1 MSAVLASKAAR
12 RRGIAFAILLG
23 LSFLMMAFSSNPAVL
38 ELQRG
43 VSFAFR
49 PIEQGL
55 DGAAGTVASVFG
67 ALAEID
73 RLRTDNQ
80 QLRDENA
87 RLQNENERF
96 NEVRREIGE
105 LTALLQLQNGFDFK
119 TVAAQVI
126 AREPSEFRRVVTLS
140 KGADD
145 GVVAGDVVVAKGGAL
160 AGRVTE
166 VGPTWS
172 TVMLITDTSSTVI
185 GQLPNPRNPSTG
197 VVIGQLSSPLTMEKI
212 DSTVPVDL
220 GQEIVTAGIELNG
233 AVRSPFPKGLVIGQV
248 IDVKRDANAVVQ
260 TAYLV
265 PATNLEQ
272 LEYVLIITD
281 YHGGLPQTVPRPCV
295 AEPSTGTL
303 PNNEEPCVEPTP
315 KPNPSSTKRP

>member
-1 MSAVLASKAAR
+1 MSTLLATRAAR

-49 PIEQGL
+49 PIEQAL
-55 DGAAGTVASVFG
+55 DGVAGTVASVFG
-67 ALAEID
+67 ALGEID
-73 RLRTDNQ
+73 KLRTDNQ

-87 RLQNENERF
+87 RLQNENQRY
-96 NEVRREIGE
+96 NEVAREIRE
-105 LTALLQLQNGFDFK
+105 LTALLQLQNGLDFD

-126 AREPSEFRRVVTLS
+126 AREPSEFKRVVTLS
-140 KGADD
+140 KGSND
-145 GVVAGDVVVAKGGAL
+145 GVVAGDVVVAQGGAL

-185 GQLPNPRNPSTG
+185 GQLPSAATG
-197 VVIGQLSSPLTMEKI
+197 VVIGQLGSPLTMEKI
-212 DSTVPVDL
+212 DSTVRVEL

-233 AVRSPFPKGLVIGQV
+233 SVRSPFPKGLVIGQV

-260 TAYLV
+260 TAYIV
-265 PATNLEQ
+265 PPMNLDQ

-281 YHGGLPQTVPRPCV
+281 YHGGLPPTVPRPCEP
-295 AEPSTGTL
+295 EPSTGTL

-315 KPNPSSTKRP
+315 KPKPSPTKRP

>member
-1 MSAVLASKAAR
+1 MSTLLATRAAR

-23 LSFLMMAFSSNPAVL
+23 LSFLMMAFSSNPVVQ
-38 ELQRG
+38 EFQRG

-49 PIEQGL
+49 PIEQAL
-55 DGAAGTVASVFG
+55 DNGAATVASVFA
-67 ALAEID
+67 ALGEID
-73 RLRTDNQ
+73 QLRADNQ

-87 RLQNENERF
+87 RLQNENLRF
-96 NEVRREIGE
+96 NEVRREIE
-105 LTALLQLQNGFDFK
+105 QLTALLQLQNGFDFK

-126 AREPSEFRRVVTLS
+126 ARDSSEFRRVVTLS
-140 KGADD
+140 KGSND
-145 GVVAGDVVVAKGGAL
+145 GVAVGDVVVAKGGAL

-185 GQLPNPRNPSTG
+185 GQLPTASTG

-212 DSTVPVDL
+212 DSTVRVQL

-260 TAYLV
+260 TAYVV
-265 PATNLEQ
+265 PAIDLENLE
-272 LEYVLIITD
+272 YALIITD
-281 YHGGLPQTVPRPCV
+281 YHGGLPTTVPRECPT
-295 AEPSTGTL
+295 TGTL

-315 KPNPSSTKRP
+315 KPKASPTKRP

>member
-1 MSAVLASKAAR
+1 
-12 RRGIAFAILLG
+12 
-23 LSFLMMAFSSNPAVL
+23 MMAFSSNPAIL

-49 PIEQGL
+49 PIEQAL

-67 ALAEID
+67 ALGEID

-80 QLRDENA
+80 QLRDENS
-87 RLQNENERF
+87 RLQNENQRF
-96 NEVRREIGE
+96 NEVRREIE
-105 LTALLQLQNGFDFK
+105 QLTALLQLQNGFDFK

-126 AREPSEFRRVVTLS
+126 AHEPSEFRRVVTLS
-140 KGADD
+140 KGSND
-145 GVVAGDVVVAKGGAL
+145 GVVVGDVVVAQGGAL
-160 AGRVTE
+160 VGRVTE

-172 TVMLITDTSSTVI
+172 TIMLITDTSSTVI
-185 GQLPNPRNPSTG
+185 GQLPTGSTG

-212 DSTVPVDL
+212 DSTVRVEL

-233 AVRSPFPKGLVIGQV
+233 AVRSPFPKGLVIGQI
-248 IDVKRDANAVVQ
+248 IDVNRDANAVVQ

-265 PATNLEQ
+265 PPVDLDS

-281 YHGGLPQTVPRPCV
+281 YHGGLPATVPRPCT

-303 PNNEEPCVEPTP
+303 PNNEEPCVEPTK
-315 KPNPSSTKRP
+315 KPNPTPTKRP

>member
-1 MSAVLASKAAR
+1 VSTLLATRAAR

-23 LSFLMMAFSSNPAVL
+23 LTFLMMAFSSNPAVL

-49 PIEQGL
+49 PIEQAF
-55 DGAAGTVASVFG
+55 DSAAGTVASVFG
-67 ALAEID
+67 AVGEID
-73 RLRTDNQ
+73 QLRRDNQ
-80 QLRDENA
+80 QLRDDNA
-87 RLQNENERF
+87 RLQNENQRF
-96 NEVRREIGE
+96 NEVRREIE
-105 LTALLQLQNGFDFK
+105 QLTALLQLQNGFDFK

-126 AREPSEFRRVVTLS
+126 ARDSSEFRRVVTLS
-140 KGADD
+140 KGSND
-145 GVVAGDVVVAKGGAL
+145 GVIVGDVVVAKGGAL

-166 VGPTWS
+166 VGPTWA

-185 GQLPNPRNPSTG
+185 GQLPTASTG
-197 VVIGQLSSPLTMEKI
+197 VVVGQLGSPLTMEKI
-212 DSTVPVDL
+212 DSTVRIQL

-265 PATNLEQ
+265 PAINLDD
-272 LEYVLIITD
+272 LEYALIITD
-281 YHGGLPQTVPRPCV
+281 YHGGLPETVPRPCQ

-315 KPNPSSTKRP
+315 TPKASPTRRP

>member
-1 MSAVLASKAAR
+1 MSTLLATRAAR
-12 RRGIAFAILLG
+12 RRGIAFSVLLG
-23 LSFLMMAFSSNPAVL
+23 TSFLMMAFSSNPAVL

-49 PIEQGL
+49 PIEQAL
-55 DGAAGTVASVFG
+55 DSAAGTVVSVFG
-67 ALAEID
+67 AVAEID
-73 RLRTDNQ
+73 RLRADNQ
-80 QLRDENA
+80 QLRDDNA
-87 RLQNENERF
+87 RLQNENQRF
-96 NEVRREIGE
+96 NEVRREIE
-105 LTALLQLQNGFDFK
+105 QLTALLQLQNGLDFK

-126 AREPSEFRRVVTLS
+126 AREPSEFRRVITLS
-140 KGADD
+140 KGSDD
-145 GVVAGDVVVAKGGAL
+145 NVIVGDVVVAQGGAL

-185 GQLPNPRNPSTG
+185 GQLVPKASTG

-212 DSTVPVDL
+212 DSTVRVEL

-265 PATNLEQ
+265 PATNLDQ
-272 LEYVLIITD
+272 LEYALIITD
-281 YHGGLPQTVPRPCV
+281 YHGGLPSTVPLPC
-295 AEPSTGTL
+295 PSTGTL
-303 PNNEEPCVEPTP
+303 PNNEETCVEPTR
-315 KPNPSSTKRP
+315 KPNPSPTKRP

>member
-1 MSAVLASKAAR
+1 
-12 RRGIAFAILLG
+12 
-23 LSFLMMAFSSNPAVL
+23 MMAFSSNPAVL

-43 VSFAFR
+43 ISFAFR
-49 PIEQGL
+49 PIEQAL
-55 DGAAGTVASVFG
+55 DNAGGAVASVFG
-67 ALAEID
+67 ALGEID
-73 RLRTDNQ
+73 QLRAQNQ

-87 RLQNENERF
+87 RLQNENQRF
-96 NEVRREIGE
+96 NEVRREIE
-105 LTALLQLQNGFDFK
+105 QLTALLQLRNGFDFQ

-140 KGADD
+140 KGSNDS
-145 GVVAGDVVVAKGGAL
+145 VVVGDVVVAKGGAL

-185 GQLPNPRNPSTG
+185 GQLPTASTG
-197 VVIGQLSSPLTMEKI
+197 VVVGQLSSPLTMEKI
-212 DSTVPVDL
+212 DSTVRVQL

-265 PATNLEQ
+265 PATNLDQ

-281 YHGGLPQTVPRPCV
+281 YHGGLPSTVPRPCE

-303 PNNEEPCVEPTP
+303 PNNEEPCVEPTQQP
-315 KPNPSSTKRP
+315 KASPTRRP

>member
-1 MSAVLASKAAR
+1 MSAVLAAKAAR
-12 RRGIAFAILLG
+12 RRGIAFAVLLG
-23 LSFLMMAFSSNPAVL
+23 LSFLMMAFSSNPGVL

-43 VSFAFR
+43 ISFAFR
-49 PIEQGL
+49 PIEQAL

-87 RLQNENERF
+87 RLQNENQRF
-96 NEVRREIGE
+96 NEVRREIE
-105 LTALLQLQNGFDFK
+105 QLTALLQLENGLDFK

-126 AREPSEFRRVVTLS
+126 AREPSEFRRVITLS
-140 KGADD
+140 KGSDD
-145 GVVAGDVVVAKGGAL
+145 GVTVGDVVVAQGGAL

-185 GQLPNPRNPSTG
+185 GQLPTASTG

-212 DSTVPVDL
+212 DSSVRVEL
-220 GQEIVTAGIELNG
+220 GQEVVTAGIELNP
-233 AVRSPFPKGLVIGQV
+233 AVRSPFPKGLVIGQI

-265 PATNLEQ
+265 PARNLDQ
-272 LEYVLIITD
+272 LEYALIITD
-281 YHGGLPQTVPRPCV
+281 YHGGLPATVPRPCE
-295 AEPSTGTL
+295 ADSSGTL

-315 KPNPSSTKRP
+315 RPNPSPTKRP

>member
-1 MSAVLASKAAR
+1 MATVLATKAAR
-12 RRGIAFAILLG
+12 RRGIAFAVLLG

-49 PIEQGL
+49 PIEQAL
-55 DGAAGTVASVFG
+55 DGAAGTVVSVFG

-73 RLRTDNQ
+73 RLRTDNL

-87 RLQNENERF
+87 RLQNENQRF

-126 AREPSEFRRVVTLS
+126 AREPSEFRRMVTLS
-140 KGADD
+140 KGSDD
-145 GVVAGDVVVAKGGAL
+145 GVAVGDVVVAKGGAL

-185 GQLPNPRNPSTG
+185 GQLPTTSTG
-197 VVIGQLSSPLTMEKI
+197 VVIGELGSPLTMEKI
-212 DSTVPVDL
+212 DSTVRVEL
-220 GQEIVTAGIELNG
+220 GQEIVTAGIELNP

-265 PATNLEQ
+265 PAANLDG
-272 LEYVLIITD
+272 LEYALIITD
-281 YHGGLPQTVPRPCV
+281 YHGGLPATVPRECPT
-295 AEPSTGTL
+295 TGTL
-303 PNNEEPCVEPTP
+303 PNNEEPCVEPSR
-315 KPNPSSTKRP
+315 KPNPSPTRRP

>member
-1 MSAVLASKAAR
+1 MLATRAAR
-12 RRGIAFAILLG
+12 RRGIAFAVLLG

-49 PIEQGL
+49 PIEQAL
-55 DGAAGTVASVFG
+55 DSAAGTVASVFG

-73 RLRTDNQ
+73 RLRADNQ
-80 QLRDENA
+80 QLRDDNA
-87 RLQNENERF
+87 RLQNENQRF
-96 NEVRREIGE
+96 NEVQREIKE
-105 LTALLQLQNGFDFK
+105 LTALLQLQNGLDFK

-140 KGADD
+140 KGSNDN
-145 GVVAGDVVVAKGGAL
+145 VIVGDVVVAQGGAL

-185 GQLPNPRNPSTG
+185 GQLPSASTG

-212 DSTVPVDL
+212 DSTVRVDL

-233 AVRSPFPKGLVIGQV
+233 AVRSPFPKGLVIGQI

-265 PATNLEQ
+265 PAANLDR
-272 LEYVLIITD
+272 LEYVLVITD
-281 YHGGLPQTVPRPCV
+281 YHGGLPSTVPLPC
-295 AEPSTGTL
+295 PSTGTL
-303 PNNEEPCVEPTP
+303 PNNEETCVEPTR
-315 KPNPSSTKRP
+315 KPNPSPTRRP